1 MKKFT
6 QALGDDE
13 KIRREV
19 RLVLA
24 LAQQVSG
31 SIAGAAGAEGAVLSW
46 HSSRAGPQLLAVHV
60 PQCLMRSLLTYIFL
74 FLRFAS

>member
-6 QALGDDE
+6 QVLGDDE

-24 LAQQVSG
+24 LVQQVSE
-31 SIAGAAGAEGAVLSW
+31 SIAGAADAEWRVLSW
-46 HSSRAGPQLLAVHV
+46 HSSRAGLGLLAVNV
-60 PQCLMRSLLTYIFL
+60 PRCLMITVNLDFL

>member
-6 QALGDDE
+6 QVLKENE

-24 LAQQVSG
+24 LVQQVSE
-31 SIAGAAGAEGAVLSW
+31 SIAGAADAEGAGAQLAQPMRQVLKC
-46 HSSRAGPQLLAVHV
+46 SSVSNEITV
-60 PQCLMRSLLTYIFL
+60 
-74 FLRFAS
+74 

>member
-6 QALGDDE
+6 QVLKENE

-24 LAQQVSG
+24 LVQQVSE
-31 SIAGAAGAEGAVLSW
+31 SIAGAADAEGAGAQLAQPMRQVLKC
-46 HSSRAGPQLLAVHV
+46 SSVSNEITVEHA
-60 PQCLMRSLLTYIFL
+60 
-74 FLRFAS
+74 